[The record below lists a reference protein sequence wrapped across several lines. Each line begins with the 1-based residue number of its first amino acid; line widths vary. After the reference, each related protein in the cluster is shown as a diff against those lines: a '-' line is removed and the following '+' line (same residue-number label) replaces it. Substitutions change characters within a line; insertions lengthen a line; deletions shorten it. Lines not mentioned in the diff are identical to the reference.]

1 MSERVLLLLTGAA
14 WFALQWYIMTAI
26 ANGAV

>member
-1 MSERVLLLLTGAA
+1 MSDRLLTVLIGAA
-14 WFALQWYIMTAI
+14 WLALEWFIMTAI

>member
-1 MSERVLLLLTGAA
+1 MSDRLLLVLIGAA

>member
-1 MSERVLLLLTGAA
+1 MSDRLLTVLIGVA
-14 WFALQWYIMTAI
+14 WFALQWFIMSAI